1 MSVEIKGLDMALA
14 EIERRLG
21 ADAMQK
27 ISDDALKEAAA
38 VFEKELLSQL
48 STFSGVAG
56 TTGATKDEVTFT
68 EPYDLN
74 GVRTITV
81 HWSGPKQ
88 RYRIIHLNEYGTV
101 NNPNPRGKGAIA
113 RALRNAETAYKK
125 AIEDTIAG
133 AF

>member
-1 MSVEIKGLDMALA
+1 MSVEIKGLDEALA
-14 EIERRLG
+14 EVERRLG
-21 ADAMQK
+21 AEKMQQ
-27 ISDDALKEAAA
+27 ISDAALKDAAA

-56 TTGATKDEVTFT
+56 TTGATKDEVKFS
-68 EPYDLN
+68 EPYDVN

-88 RYRIIHLNEYGTV
+88 RYRIIHLNEFGTI
-101 NNPNPRGKGAIA
+101 NNPNPKGKGAIA

-125 AIEDTIAG
+125 AIQKTVEG
-133 AF
+133 AI